1 MPLVR
6 RIHTAASSALTARY
20 SSRPQDSHKVHAGH
34 AIQDIFEAVEVGTPD
49 DVNRM
54 LSASTL
60 DERESRNQLGQQLIQ
75 SACWH
80 GRGPALRLLATRF
93 GCSLRCKWDHT
104 AAPVDDQTTLAFNA
118 APLAALA
125 AARNHAHCLS
135 ILAELLP
142 SGALSK
148 TRDAGDR
155 YAAHYA
161 AAGGAADSLRV
172 LQELELAGPPGT
184 GTLSAPDA
192 MGRTPAH
199 VAAECGRTDALRAL
213 HDLKADL
220 GASDQKGRTPLH
232 AAAITGQIEAIVL
245 LADLLPKHVLDA
257 YDHDGMRALHVASR
271 DNQPAVIAALVNA
284 GADLYVQD
292 RDGRTAAHWAAAEGC
307 TEALRQLAAVKAPL
321 AMPDNAGHS
330 PAYLAG
336 GGQHNDCLA
345 VLAKSAPRHLGATA
359 GFTAQA
365 VRPKAY
371 VPDELPTFDPRIY
384 ARNLARVKARP

>member
-1 MPLVR
+1 M
-6 RIHTAASSALTARY
+6 RY
-20 SSRPQDSHKVHAGH
+20 SLRSQDSHDVHAGH

-49 DVNRM
+49 DVIRM

-93 GCSLRCKWDHT
+93 GCSLRCKWDHS
-104 AAPVDDQTTLAFNA
+104 AAPVDDQIILAFTA
-118 APLAALA
+118 APLAMLA
-125 AARNHAHCLS
+125 AARNHAHCLR

-142 SGALSK
+142 AGALSK
-148 TRDAGDR
+148 TRDGGDR

-161 AAGGAADSLRV
+161 AAGDAADSLRV
-172 LQELELAGPPGT
+172 LLELELAGPPGS
-184 GTLSAPDA
+184 GTTISAPDA

-199 VAAECGRTDALRAL
+199 VAAEAGRTNALRAL
-213 HDLKADL
+213 HDLKADIS
-220 GASDQKGRTPLH
+220 ASDKKGCTPLH
-232 AAAITGQIEAIVL
+232 AAAMTGQIEAVVL
-245 LADLLPKHVLDA
+245 LAELLPKHALDA
-257 YDHDGMRALHVASR
+257 YDHDGMRAIHVASR
-271 DNQPAVIAALVNA
+271 DDRGAVIAALVRA
-284 GADLYVQD
+284 GADLKVQD
-292 RDGRTAAHWAAAEGC
+292 RNGRSAAHWAAAEGC
-307 TEALRQLAAVKAPL
+307 AKALRQLAAAKAPL

-336 GGQHNDCLA
+336 GGQHKECLA
-345 VLAKSAPRHLGATA
+345 VLAESAPRHVGATA

-384 ARNLARVKARP
+384 ARNLARVKTRP